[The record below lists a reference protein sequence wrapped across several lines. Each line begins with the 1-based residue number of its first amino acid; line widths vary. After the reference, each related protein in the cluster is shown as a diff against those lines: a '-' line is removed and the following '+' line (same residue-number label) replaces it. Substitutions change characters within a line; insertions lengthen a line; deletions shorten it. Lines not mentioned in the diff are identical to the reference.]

1 MPEGPE
7 TRRMADG
14 LSKAVKKKDLISYQF
29 LHPNID
35 TLNNLKGIKI
45 IDISSLGKT
54 IITRLNIGKSIMTH
68 NQLYGKWTINLTN
81 TVVKHNRKLR
91 IEYKTSKKIARLWS
105 ATDIVLLE
113 TEKENTHHY
122 IKNLGPDVLNDFV
135 TIETITNQ
143 LESKKF
149 RNRNLGGLLLN
160 QNFIAGLGNYLRSEI
175 LFFSGLLPM
184 TRPSDLDENQIYNL
198 SNSIKCIS
206 MRAYHQKGN
215 TIDKDDFSKRFG
227 NIFNFRLIR
236 HMVFGRKDQPCFNC
250 SNKIIKFVQNSRR
263 LYYCSAC
270 QT

>member
-14 LSKAVKKKDLISYQF
+14 LSKAIKKKDLISYQF
-29 LHPNID
+29 LHPSLDN
-35 TLNNLKGIKI
+35 LNKLKGIKV
-45 IDISSLGKT
+45 IDVSSLGKT

-68 NQLYGKWTINLTN
+68 NQLYGKWTVNLTD
-81 TVVKHNRKLR
+81 TIVK
-91 IEYKTSKKIARLWS
+91 
-105 ATDIVLLE
+105 
-113 TEKENTHHY
+113 KENTHHY

-135 TIETITNQ
+135 TIETIANQ

-175 LFFSGLLPM
+175 LFFSGLLP
-184 TRPSDLDENQIYNL
+184 TIRPSDLDADQIYNL

-215 TIDKDDFSKRFG
+215 TIDKDDFSKKFG

-250 SNKIIKFVQNSRR
+250 SNKVIKSVQNSRR
-263 LYYCSAC
+263 LYYCREC
-270 QT
+270 QI